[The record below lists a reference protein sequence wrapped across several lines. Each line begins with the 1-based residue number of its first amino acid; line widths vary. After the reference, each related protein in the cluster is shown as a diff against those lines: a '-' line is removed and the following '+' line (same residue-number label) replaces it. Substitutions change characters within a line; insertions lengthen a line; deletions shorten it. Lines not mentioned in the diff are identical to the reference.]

1 MFLSTSQVSERVV
14 TKNGNGERSGTP
26 LRSATI
32 KRLRDAGFGTAWS
45 YGDTSLRIIGL
56 TNGAIP
62 HHSRRD
68 GETIMKFPGII
79 ANVYRLQRIIP
90 ASFPSRPAWRNMPE

>member
-32 KRLRDAGFGTAWS
+32 KRLRDAGFGTDWS
-45 YGDTSLRIIGL
+45 YGDISLRIIGL
-56 TNGAIP
+56 TNGGP
-62 HHSRRD
+62 
-68 GETIMKFPGII
+68 F
-79 ANVYRLQRIIP
+79 LIIP
-90 ASFPSRPAWRNMPE
+90 DAREKP